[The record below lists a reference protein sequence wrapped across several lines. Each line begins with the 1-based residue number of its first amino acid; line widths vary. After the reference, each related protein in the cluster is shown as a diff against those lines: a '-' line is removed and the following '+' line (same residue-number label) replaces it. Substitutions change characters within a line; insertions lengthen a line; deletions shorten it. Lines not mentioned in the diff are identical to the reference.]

1 VDTGFSRESRAIVL
15 ESITFMSLDRIDPN
29 SS

>member
-1 VDTGFSRESRAIVL
+1 VDTGFSRESRADIL
-15 ESITFMSLDRIDPN
+15 ESITFMSLDGLDPN